1 MRKPL
6 VAGNW
11 KMHGS
16 RAFIER
22 YVATLSGECP
32 IASVD
37 LLLFP
42 PACYLDSLAAAVI
55 GLGVGIG
62 AQNVH
67 WQQAGALTGEIAPQ
81 MVCELGAGW
90 VLAGH
95 SERRAG
101 FGETDQVVADKCAAA
116 LAVGLSPVLCLG
128 ENLAEREAGSAEA
141 VVLRQ
146 LDAVTDRLGVDGS
159 AGLCVA
165 YEPVWAIGTG
175 RTATPEQAQ
184 AMHAVVRERL
194 GRLLGSRAAAI
205 RILYGGSVTPEN
217 AADLFGQPD
226 IDGALVGGASLV
238 PEQLLKIVAAAAST
252 KTVFSMKAF

>member
-16 RAFIER
+16 RAFIET
-22 YVATLSGECP
+22 YVAALRD
-32 IASVD
+32 ASRAVTVD

-42 PACYLDSLAAAVI
+42 PLCYLQELVGRVA
-55 GLGVGIG
+55 GLGIEVG

-67 WQQAGALTGEIAPQ
+67 WQESGAFTGEVAPG
-81 MVCELGAGW
+81 MVREIGAGW
-90 VLAGH
+90 TLAGH

-101 FGETDQVVADKCAAA
+101 CGETDQLVAEKCAAA
-116 LAVGLSPVLCLG
+116 LDAGLHPIVCLG
-128 ENLAEREAGSAEA
+128 ENLAERDAGSAEA

-146 LDAVTDRLGVDGS
+146 FDAVLARLGPVGM
-159 AGLCVA
+159 AQLCIA

-184 AMHAVVRERL
+184 AMHGILRERL
-194 GRLLGSRAAAI
+194 ARTLGADAASV

-217 AADLFGQPD
+217 AAELFAQKD
-226 IDGALVGGASLV
+226 IDGALVGGASLAADR
-238 PEQLLKIVAAAAST
+238 LLKIVAAAAGRA
-252 KTVFSMKAF
+252 VLR

>member
-1 MRKPL
+1 MRRPL

-16 RAFIER
+16 QAFLAEFAAALR
-22 YVATLSGECP
+22 REVLAP
-32 IASVD
+32 SVD
-37 LLLFP
+37 VLLFP
-42 PACYLDSLAAAVI
+42 PACYLRELAAAVAD
-55 GLGVGIG
+55 LGVGVG

-67 WQQAGALTGEIAPQ
+67 WETSGAFTGEIAAP
-81 MVCELGAGW
+81 MIRDLGAGW
-90 VLAGH
+90 VIVGH

-101 FGETDQVVADKCAAA
+101 CGETDQEVARKCDAA
-116 LAVGLSPVLCLG
+116 LSAGLRPIVCVG

-146 LDAVTDRLGVDGS
+146 LDAVVERLGREKLS
-159 AGLCVA
+159 EISVA

-184 AMHAVVRERL
+184 AMHRVIRERL
-194 GRLLGSRAAAI
+194 VGAVGQAAQAM

-217 AADLFGQPD
+217 APGLFAERD
-226 IDGALVGGASLV
+226 IDGALVGGASLAADRF
-238 PEQLLKIVAAAAST
+238 LKIIGAAAA
-252 KTVFSMKAF
+252 AAAD

>member
-16 RAFIER
+16 RAFIET
-22 YVATLSGECP
+22 YVACLRDRCP
-32 IASVD
+32 VTAVD

-42 PACYLDSLAAAVI
+42 PVCYLQELAGSVAS
-55 GLGVGIG
+55 LGVEVG

-67 WQQAGALTGEIAPQ
+67 WQDSGAFTGEVAPP
-81 MVCELGAGW
+81 MVRELGACW
-90 VLAGH
+90 TLAGH

-101 FGETDQVVADKCAAA
+101 FGETDQLVAEKCAAA
-116 LAVGLSPVLCLG
+116 LAAGLRPILCVG
-128 ENLAEREAGSAEA
+128 ENLAERDAGSAQA

-146 LDAVTDRLGVDGS
+146 LDAVMDRLGVNGMARMS
-159 AGLCVA
+159 VA

-175 RTATPEQAQ
+175 RTATPGQAQ
-184 AMHAVVRERL
+184 DMHGLVRERL
-194 GRLLGSRAAAI
+194 GDMLGPVAQEM

-217 AADLFGQPD
+217 AAELFAQKD
-226 IDGALVGGASLV
+226 IDGALVGGASLAADR
-238 PEQLLKIVAAAAST
+238 LLKIVEAAAGRA
-252 KTVFSMKAF
+252 AAGII